1 MWHSDFTMKAL
12 KSDLAKRVL
21 SDPRASRQL
30 AEYLALQPSARN
42 EQTKAQNQNLVLDV
56 ADKNG
61 EIIHVKAFM
70 VPKA

>member
-1 MWHSDFTMKAL
+1 MKAL
-12 KSDLAKRVL
+12 KSNLAKRVL

-30 AEYLALQPSARN
+30 AEYLALQSSARDAKTRG
-42 EQTKAQNQNLVLDV
+42 QGQNLVLDV

-61 EIIHVKAFM
+61 DIVHVRAFM